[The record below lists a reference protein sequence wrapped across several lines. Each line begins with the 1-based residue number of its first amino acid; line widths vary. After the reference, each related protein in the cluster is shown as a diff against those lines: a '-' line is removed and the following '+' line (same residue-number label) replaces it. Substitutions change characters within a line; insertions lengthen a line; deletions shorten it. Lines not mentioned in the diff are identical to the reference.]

1 VSDQI
6 IQGARVDLTDLLS
19 LRYRRLNTST
29 QSVRVMGT
37 QAGSRLSKLR
47 GRGLDFSEVRV
58 YQPGDDVRTIDWR
71 VTARKN
77 IPHTKVF
84 REERE
89 RLTLVVVDQTQSM
102 FFGSKVRLKSVA
114 AAEIAAFSAWQAFH
128 HNDRVGGMI
137 IDNHSHIIHKPYR
150 NVKSVARFLGDLA
163 QANQALVRGDDH
175 PPATHFAD
183 ALLQLR
189 RLAHNNYRIYFIS
202 DFHPLGDHW
211 REAFRSLSQRNEV
224 IALRVYDPLE
234 ADLPPADS
242 YTVTDGHQRWQFH
255 AGNNRLRTHYHAR
268 FEHDLDQF
276 RKTCEETAVNYRLIP
291 THEPLSTV
299 PGWL

>member
-1 VSDQI
+1 VSEQI
-6 IQGARVDLTDLLS
+6 LTGAHVDLKDLLA
-19 LRYRRLNTST
+19 LRYRRLNLST
-29 QSVRVMGT
+29 QTARVMGS

-47 GRGLDFSEVRV
+47 GRGVDFSEVRA

-77 IPHTKVF
+77 KPHTKVF

-89 RLTLVVVDQTQSM
+89 RLTLVVVDQSQSM
-102 FFGSKVRLKSVA
+102 YFGSKVRLKSVA

-137 IDNHSHIIHKPYR
+137 IGNDSQIIHKPFR
-150 NVKSVARFLGDLA
+150 NVKSVARFLGDLTR
-163 QANQALVRGDDH
+163 ANQALNRGGAH
-175 PPATHFAD
+175 PPVKHFAE
-183 ALLQLR
+183 ALMQLR

-211 REAFRSLSQRNEV
+211 RDAFRNLSRRNEV
-224 IALRVYDPLE
+224 FALRVYDELE
-234 ADLPPADS
+234 SQLPPADS
-242 YTVTDGHQRWQFH
+242 YTVTDGEQRWQFH
-255 AGNNRLRTHYHAR
+255 AGNSRLRSRYHSR
-268 FEHDLDQF
+268 FEHDTEQF
-276 RKTCEETAVNYRLIP
+276 RKTCEQTLVNYRLIP
-291 THEPLSTV
+291 THEPLSMV